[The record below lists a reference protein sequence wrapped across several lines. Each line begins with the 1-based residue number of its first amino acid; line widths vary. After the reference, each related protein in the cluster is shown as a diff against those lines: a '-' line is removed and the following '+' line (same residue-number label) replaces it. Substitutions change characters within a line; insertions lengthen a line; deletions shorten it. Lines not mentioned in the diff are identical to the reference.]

1 MALKEHQPGCPF
13 PGVIGRSVDESA
25 PAWPLP
31 AGAPAPSANGVVGAS
46 DDSGYGL
53 LGAHGNPIGTL
64 RMDRP
69 AGTGLRHGNMP

>member
-31 AGAPAPSANGVVGAS
+31 ARAPALSPNGMVGAL
-46 DDSGYGL
+46 DDTGYGL
-53 LGAHGNPIGTL
+53 LGAHGSPIGTP
-64 RMDRP
+64 RIDRL
-69 AGTGLRHGNMP
+69 AGAALGYGNMP